1 MPVVWIKEPTP
12 GLLTSVA
19 KNTATGEEHQ
29 ERLWVVFF
37 CFFGIVPKILNVTA
51 NSLLCYRI
59 ALNSLMPGS

>member
-1 MPVVWIKEPTP
+1 MVWIKEPTP

-37 CFFGIVPKILNVTA
+37 AFL
-51 NSLLCYRI
+51 
-59 ALNSLMPGS
+59 ALYLKY